1 MTVTLD
7 SIGFDEVPHTYEAQ
21 FAEFQKLAKKH
32 NCKCANMG
40 QGSCY
45 TPTYIGTPD
54 NIRHLIVNEYCTVEE
69 ILDIYGLNSFEELDD
84 NYEA

>member
-7 SIGFDEVPHTYEAQ
+7 SIGFNEVPRTHAAQ
-21 FAEFQKLAKKH
+21 FAEFKKLANKY
-32 NCKCANMG
+32 NCDCVSMG

-45 TPTYIGTPD
+45 NPTYVGLPD
-54 NIRHLIVNEYCTVEE
+54 AIRQLIENHYCTVGE
-69 ILDIYGLNSFEELDD
+69 ILSIYGLSSFEELDD